1 MDIGVVFPQTE
12 FGNNPAAIKDYAQ
25 TAEALGYTHT
35 LAYDHVLG
43 ANPDRPGGWH
53 GPYTYQTPFHEVFT
67 LFSFM
72 AAVTKKIEFVTGILI
87 LPQRQ
92 TALAAKQAAELAVL
106 SGGRFR
112 MGVGI
117 GWNAVEYTAL
127 NENFHD
133 RGKRI
138 EEQIEVMRKLWSQE
152 LITYEGEWHTIPDA
166 GIDPRPKQT
175 IPVWFGGHHENV
187 LRRVARIGDGWMPN
201 YRQTEEAKPAIDK
214 IHQYA
219 ADAGRDPDEIGLHP
233 RLNYGDGD
241 QNAWHDTM
249 EEWEAIGATHISL
262 NTMGSGFTTAQHIG
276 AMRTFA
282 GIFGLEKSDKD

>member
-12 FGNNPAAIKDYAQ
+12 FGSNPAAIKDYAQ
-25 TAEALGYTHT
+25 TAEALGYTHI

-72 AAVTKKIEFVTGILI
+72 AAVTKQIEFVTGILI

-127 NENFHD
+127 NEDFSN
-133 RGKRI
+133 RGKRV
-138 EEQIEVMRKLWSQE
+138 EEQIDVMRKLWSQE
-152 LITYEGEWHTIPDA
+152 LVTYEGKWHSIPDA
-166 GIDPRPKQT
+166 GINPLPKSP
-175 IPVWFGGHHENV
+175 IPIWLGGHHDNV
-187 LRRVARIGDGWMPN
+187 LRRVATIGDGWMPN
-201 YRQTEEAKPAIDK
+201 YRTAAEAQPSLEK
-214 IHQYA
+214 IKQYA
-219 ADAGRDPDEIGLHP
+219 TEAGRNPDEIGLHP
-233 RLNYGDGD
+233 RVVYGEGD
-241 QNAWHDTM
+241 QNALHDIM
-249 EEWEAIGATHISL
+249 EDWDALGANHISL
-262 NTMGSGFTTAQHIG
+262 NTMGSKFTTAQHIG

-282 GIFGLEKSDKD
+282 GIFSLGK